1 MPVSSALATGN
12 RNVDSAMEW
21 VLSHLEDPDFNEP
34 LPAAA
39 AAAAGPATTTATAAA
54 TAAAHDPEKVS
65 SD

>member
-1 MPVSSALATGN
+1 MLVCSALATGN
-12 RNVDSAMEW
+12 CNVDSAMEW
-21 VLSHLEDPDFNEP
+21 VLSHLDDPDFNEP

-39 AAAAGPATTTATAAA
+39 AAAAGPATTTATAA